1 MKQGKKYMAA
11 FLAVVMFFSISPK
24 ITFAAKKKIKLN
36 KKRITVNVG
45 KTAKLKLCN
54 SKRKAKWAIVSGK
67 KNVSLIKKKKSSV
80 IVKGKKAGKAK
91 VQARIKKKKYTCGVT
106 ILECSPKKNETPT
119 LKKITTITPNA
130 TAATSP
136 AILLTNKPTVSPKT
150 TASPKPTGSQTLF
163 PTNTP
168 STTPV
173 VEPTASSTT
182 EPIIKPTIEPIE
194 TPIPTPVNKIVTGN
208 KVITIDESK
217 TFPVALTG
225 LNETSLTSVSK
236 SDYGEKFTDSTKFN
250 EDGSVSFRSSENYK
264 SGVSFYINP
273 VTSADQIIDISET
286 KGNGYYGYDDG
297 TKDVSEYDYIRLKI
311 TSENELNFRTYNGNE
326 QLRTAYFPG
335 NPTSETK
342 ESQWIENL
350 EESDAD
356 IWSDEFKYY
365 TGHTVKPQYITRTV
379 FIPIAQ
385 LIQRGV
391 NPENLT
397 AIAICPLAHGVN
409 VTIHAVDFVKANY
422 DEMATEIKVTA
433 KKSVLDPG
441 ETTSVSASFTPTD
454 VTRPIVKW
462 SSSNEEIAT
471 VDFTGVVTAKEKIRG
486 ETTITATATDGSDVK
501 ASVKIRVG
509 DKIIKGNK
517 IPTIN
522 GPLTIDESQNYS
534 ILLSESNLNYS
545 FSRADEVEFWDDN
558 SVIFK
563 SQGYGAT
570 LRFYVNS
577 ASEDDSDYIR
587 GTKDMSEYDYIRMTV
602 TSSDEL
608 NFKAYNQDKYEVTY
622 ESDERNLIHDV
633 TESIWKDDSYTD
645 LARKVSEQYRTR
657 TVFIPIN
664 ELKKHGANPE
674 TLSVVEVGSQAPN
687 CNVTIHSI
695 DFVKVNYAV
704 KVSGINVLA
713 KDKQVTPSGT
723 TTVSAEVM
731 PANATRN
738 VVKWSTSN
746 EKIATVDS
754 YGNVEVKKGAE
765 GEVEIIASATDGS
778 GIIASTT
785 INVVVTTDKIN
796 LLDDDIVAKTNPGEG
811 STVGATKTDV
821 GIEFES
827 GKSMIYVSFEQ
838 YLRKKRLDLAYYDEI
853 KVSWEVQDAEGNKV
867 TDYADAKGAP
877 TYGKIAYTDANNLN
891 GYGGGID
898 VNWTGE
904 DDTTANVAWLSSPFT
919 GQTCTLTIA
928 KTNPTELA
936 TVAGFNLQLSSLP
949 ENMHLVVT
957 DITFAVNK

>member
-11 FLAVVMFFSISPK
+11 FLAVVIFFSISPK
-24 ITFAAKKKIKLN
+24 ITFAA
-36 KKRITVNVG
+36 
-45 KTAKLKLCN
+45 
-54 SKRKAKWAIVSGK
+54 
-67 KNVSLIKKKKSSV
+67 KKKKSSV

-106 ILECSPKKNETPT
+106 ILECSPKKNETST
-119 LKKITTITPNA
+119 SKKITTITPNA
-130 TAATSP
+130 TATTSP

-168 STTPV
+168 SATPV

-217 TFPVALTG
+217 TFPVALTE
-225 LNETSLTSVSK
+225 LNETSLSSVSK

-297 TKDVSEYDYIRLKI
+297 TKD
-311 TSENELNFRTYNGNE
+311 
-326 QLRTAYFPG
+326 
-335 NPTSETK
+335 
-342 ESQWIENL
+342 
-350 EESDAD
+350 
-356 IWSDEFKYY
+356 
-365 TGHTVKPQYITRTV
+365 
-379 FIPIAQ
+379 
-385 LIQRGV
+385 
-391 NPENLT
+391 
-397 AIAICPLAHGVN
+397 
-409 VTIHAVDFVKANY
+409 
-422 DEMATEIKVTA
+422 
-433 KKSVLDPG
+433 
-441 ETTSVSASFTPTD
+441 
-454 VTRPIVKW
+454 
-462 SSSNEEIAT
+462 
-471 VDFTGVVTAKEKIRG
+471 
-486 ETTITATATDGSDVK
+486 
-501 ASVKIRVG
+501 
-509 DKIIKGNK
+509 
-517 IPTIN
+517 
-522 GPLTIDESQNYS
+522 
-534 ILLSESNLNYS
+534 
-545 FSRADEVEFWDDN
+545 
-558 SVIFK
+558 
-563 SQGYGAT
+563 
-570 LRFYVNS
+570 
-577 ASEDDSDYIR
+577 
-587 GTKDMSEYDYIRMTV
+587 MSEYDYIRMTV

-608 NFKAYNQDKYEVTY
+608 NFKAYNEDKYEVTY

-674 TLSVVEVGSQAPN
+674 TLSVVEIGSQAQN

-713 KDKQVTPSGT
+713 KDKQVTPGGT

-796 LLDDDIVAKTNPGEG
+796 LMDDDIVAKTNPGDG
-811 STVGATKTDV
+811 SDVAATKTDV
-821 GIEFES
+821 GIEFAS
-827 GKSMIYVSFEQ
+827 GKSLIYVSFEQ
-838 YLRKKRLDLAYYDEI
+838 YLRKKRLELAYYDEI
-853 KVSWEVQDAEGNKV
+853 KVTWEVQDAEGNKV
-867 TDYADAKGAP
+867 TDYASAEGTP
-877 TYGKIAYTDANNLN
+877 TYGKIAYVPASKLH
-891 GYGGGID
+891 GYDNGID
-898 VNWTGE
+898 TNWTGE
-904 DDTTANVAWLSSPFT
+904 DDTEANTAWLASPFT

-936 TVAGFNLQLSSLP
+936 TVAGFNLQLQSLP